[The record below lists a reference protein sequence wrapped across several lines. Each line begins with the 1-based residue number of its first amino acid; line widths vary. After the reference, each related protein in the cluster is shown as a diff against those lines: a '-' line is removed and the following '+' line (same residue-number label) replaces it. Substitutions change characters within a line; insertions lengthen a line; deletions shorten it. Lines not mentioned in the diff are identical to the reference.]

1 MPDGRSTSAPSAA
14 ADLWLRVRRFF
25 LLKFAGTT
33 LWTWAFFVAYF
44 HLLEF
49 PNGAVATVRAT
60 ALDAIVPFQ
69 PQWMIA
75 YVSLWIYVGIAP
87 GLQLRFVELLAYGFW
102 AGGLLLAG
110 LAFFYLWP
118 TQVPAGTFDPMGF
131 PGFELMKGI
140 DAAGNACPSM
150 HVAIALFTALWVD
163 LLFREI
169 GVARWMRI
177 ANASWFA
184 AIAYSTLALKQHVV
198 IDVVAGA
205 LLGVAFAVPSQWL
218 RPGRGRAGRPAI
230 IGRRTDD
237 AAPST
242 DPSMESKR

>member
-1 MPDGRSTSAPSAA
+1 MRDGEPKSARSA
-14 ADLWLRVRRFF
+14 LWRRARRFF
-25 LLKFAGTT
+25 VLKLAGTT

-44 HLLEF
+44 HLLQF
-49 PNGAVATVRAT
+49 PNGAVTTVRAT

-75 YVSLWIYVGIAP
+75 YVSLWFYVGIAP

-110 LAFFYLWP
+110 LGLFYVWP
-118 TQVPAGTFDPMGF
+118 TQVPPGTFDPMGF

-150 HVAIALFTALWVD
+150 HVAIALFTAIWIEF
-163 LLFREI
+163 LFRQI
-169 GVARWMRI
+169 GVPRWLRV
-177 ANASWFA
+177 ANAVWFA

-205 LLGVAFAVPSQWL
+205 LLGIAFAVPSLLL
-218 RPGRGRAGRPAI
+218 RPDEGAGRPAI
-230 IGRRTDD
+230 IDRC
-237 AAPST
+237 
-242 DPSMESKR
+242 